1 MKRFL
6 KIFGITLGCLVAV
19 VIIAASVA
27 VWWVFT
33 PKRLTPI
40 VRDLAKE
47 YILCEHEIGDVELT
61 FFSTFP
67 EFGLKTGTL
76 CLINPMEGAPSDTL
90 LYAPQVIA
98 RVNVTAF
105 LNDKA
110 LIVNELR
117 LEDMQACVYI
127 NALGENNFSVF
138 RTSDSTEADTSA
150 FQLPFETLEIK
161 GLSFSA
167 NELTFLDEKDTID
180 AVLSNMSIRAQAG
193 SWDDMRIRLAAP
205 DVTLAMQG
213 TQYAEHLALNLDLPM
228 ALDLNNMAVTLREA
242 KLALNEFGFQLDG
255 AAALKP
261 EITVDMRLATGEWG
275 IQPLLSLV
283 PAKFTE
289 GLKDLSFDG
298 LIRLT
303 AHAKGMVKDGILP
316 VVDADVVLKNAQG
329 KYKPLPYTLRDVEA
343 DLSAH
348 LDLNDGNAS
357 SARIRSLSAKTRDTK
372 LGATGLVD
380 HLMGDMFLD
389 IQANA
394 DVNLKDIAYFLP
406 KTMVVDGRTK
416 GTVGL
421 KMRLEDLT
429 AMRLEKGL
437 ITGNLTLT
445 DLSYHTDS
453 MEAVLPGTTALK
465 FTLPNTDQAVP
476 MLRWLK
482 ADIQTEALQ
491 FRMSPAMQANLAAST
506 INLETGN
513 MLSNDPKIYASAYVE
528 SKGELLADYDTIHAY
543 LRAPAVSAYVEYDT
557 KAEKA
562 LPSFRASIGADV
574 LKADYGQTIHAETYR
589 IDIKAASR
597 YNPKGQNILLQLNPK
612 IGVDLHTALIRTAYF
627 DREISIPQITFDYS
641 NRRFTI
647 ETSQFHIGNSDFAL
661 VGEVTNMGQ
670 WMQHKGVLTGEL
682 NFTSQYTDINELMAL
697 FSADSGSEEEPAQ
710 TAQPTQTTQTT
721 QTTETNEP
729 AQATEPFLVPTSVDL
744 ALNTHI
750 YEADVFN
757 QRVRNMGG
765 KLYVKDGT
773 LVLEEMGFVC
783 KAAKMQLTAMYRTP
797 RKNHLYVGLDYHML
811 DVNIEELI
819 SMIPQIDTMLPMLKS
834 FRGEAEFHLAAE
846 TYMKQD
852 YSIKP
857 STLRGACSIFGKD
870 LVVLDSETFSQI
882 AKLLMFSKK
891 TENKVDSLSAEI
903 TLYKKEVDI
912 YPFCVSMDNYMVALG
927 GRHNLDMTFDYHI
940 NVLSPIY
947 LGVDVGGT
955 FDDLDIRLAPCRY
968 AKDFKPLFHG
978 KVDTQSAELRALI
991 RESMR
996 RNVKP
1001 QADEQTTENPQ

>member
-6 KIFGITLGCLVAV
+6 KILGITLAVLVV
-19 VIIAASVA
+19 LVIAAASAA

-40 VRDLAKE
+40 VRDVAKE

-76 CLINPMEGAPSDTL
+76 CLINPMPGAPSDTL
-90 LYAPQVIA
+90 LYAPEVVA
-98 RVNVTAF
+98 RVDVMAF

-117 LEDMQACVYI
+117 LEDLQACAYI

-138 RTSDSTEADTSA
+138 RTSDSTEEDTTA
-150 FQLPFETLEIK
+150 FELPFHTLEIK

-167 NELTFLDEKDTID
+167 RQLTFLDEKDTID
-180 AVLSNMSIRAQAG
+180 AALANTSIRAEAG
-193 SWDDMRIRLAAP
+193 SWDDMLICLAAP

-228 ALDLNNMAVTLREA
+228 ALDLNRMAVTLREA
-242 KLALNEFGFQLDG
+242 KLALNEFALQLDG
-255 AAALKP
+255 KAALQP
-261 EITVDMRLATGEWG
+261 EMTVDMALQTSEWG

-289 GLKDLSFDG
+289 GLKDINFDG
-298 LIRLT
+298 LIRLN
-303 AHAKGMVKDGILP
+303 AKAVGVIKDNTLP
-316 VVDADVVLKNAQG
+316 VIDAEVLLRDAQG
-329 KYKPLPYTLRDVEA
+329 NYKPLPYVLKAVNA
-343 DLSAH
+343 NLVAH
-348 LDLNDGNAS
+348 LDLNDDKAS
-357 SARIRSLSAKTRDTK
+357 SVRINALSAKTRDTQLSLSGK
-372 LGATGLVD
+372 VNQLL
-380 HLMGDMFLD
+380 GDMSLD
-389 IQANA
+389 IKANA
-394 DVNLKDIAYFLP
+394 DVNLRDIAYFLP
-406 KTMVVDGRTK
+406 NTMHVDGRTK
-416 GTVGL
+416 GTVAL

-429 AMRLEKGL
+429 SMHLEKG
-437 ITGNLTLT
+437 TVKGDLTLHELT
-445 DLSYHTDS
+445 YRTDS
-453 MEAVLPGTTALK
+453 MYASLPGVTELH
-465 FTLPNTDQAVP
+465 FNLPNPSPSHRTLSW
-476 MLRWLK
+476 LRAELK
-482 ADIQTEALQ
+482 TEALQ
-491 FRMSPAMQANLAAST
+491 AAVEPAIDAQLGAASLT
-506 INLETGN
+506 LETGN
-513 MLSNDPKIYASAYVE
+513 MLSSDPKIYASAYLE
-528 SKGELLADYDTIHAY
+528 SESELFANMDTIHAY
-543 LRAPAVSAYVEYDT
+543 LKAPAIAAYVDYNTQVEGS
-557 KAEKA
+557 
-562 LPSFRASIGADV
+562 LPSFRASIGADE
-574 LKADYGQTIHAETYR
+574 LKADYGKTVKATTGR
-589 IDIKAASR
+589 IDLKAASR
-597 YNPKGQNILLQLNPK
+597 YNPNGQNILLQLNPK
-612 IGVDLHTALIRTAYF
+612 VSVDLHTASINTAFF
-627 DREISIPQITFDYS
+627 DREISVPQITFDYS

-670 WMQHKGVLTGEL
+670 WMQHKGILTGEL
-682 NFTSQYTDINELMAL
+682 NFTSQYSDINELMEL
-697 FSADSGSEEEPAQ
+697 FSADNGSEET
-710 TAQPTQTTQTT
+710 TAETAK
-721 QTTETNEP
+721 TETTP
-729 AQATEPFLVPTSVDL
+729 KDSTASEPFLVPTTVDL

-757 QRVRNMGG
+757 QHVRNLAGR
-765 KLYVKDGT
+765 LYVKDGT

-811 DVNIEELI
+811 DVNIEELV

-870 LVVLDSETFSQI
+870 LVVMDSETFSQI

-903 TLYKKEVDI
+903 TLYKKEIDI

-927 GRHNLDMTFDYHI
+927 GRHNLDMTFDYHV

-968 AKDFKPLFHG
+968 AKDFKPIFHG
-978 KVDTQSAELRALI
+978 KVDTQSAELRSLI

-1001 QADEQTTENPQ
+1001 QADEETTANPE